1 MHVLNILWVVFGIGL
16 MLVLNLKFK
25 INSMVALLVAALS
38 VGMLAGMDLMSLL
51 AHHESGLR
59 QHAGG
64 TGYHRGVRCGHR

>member
-25 INSMVALLVAALS
+25 INGGFVGGGAVRRDAGGHGFDVAA
-38 VGMLAGMDLMSLL
+38 